1 MKNKLFY
8 TVFLVAC
15 LTAPALGEGFDAIQ
29 PANPYSPQPIPVNTI
44 AIPIKKATLTHNSL
58 HNQYVI
64 AFNRFMQSNVKSS
77 YMDFKNLIETMDEN
91 DYAYMKMAENMADI
105 GFFELAD
112 LAVSKIEDKE
122 LSDFLTGD
130 INLYYGISKKLKQD
144 DEIYL
149 GEVFSN
155 IVYNDQSRE
164 ATSELVK
171 DTELMT
177 NSDYA
182 NYLVALGYLKSNDFI
197 EANSYIDTAIKMNPQ
212 NLNYKKL
219 KAEILS
225 QGKKPQNALKMV
237 DYIKSQNLYT
247 ADFSR
252 KINSLEQYVLYK
264 SQKDYSEK
272 MYHLGYYYYYEN
284 ENAKALRTL
293 QSSLTTKK
301 KHNKEVY
308 AILSRVYYDMQE
320 YEKAQ
325 DTAMKAYKLDSGNPV
340 VLLVLGD
347 LSFRT
352 GDYKTALKYYKDAES
367 KDKTSSICS
376 VKVAQTYEQLDKNKK
391 AVEVYEKILKTYSDS
406 WVAYYK
412 VALED
417 KSKEIAYLKKAIAIN
432 MDYKDAWI
440 DLGRVEVERGNYFEA
455 KKYLGVANYIDENDF
470 RYYYYQGLIA
480 KNQGLK
486 QDAERYF
493 KKSLLLNPNYAPT
506 KEELSI

>member
-15 LTAPALGEGFDAIQ
+15 LTVPALGEGFDAIQ

-112 LAVSKIEDKE
+112 LAASKIEDKE

-412 VALED
+412 VALKD